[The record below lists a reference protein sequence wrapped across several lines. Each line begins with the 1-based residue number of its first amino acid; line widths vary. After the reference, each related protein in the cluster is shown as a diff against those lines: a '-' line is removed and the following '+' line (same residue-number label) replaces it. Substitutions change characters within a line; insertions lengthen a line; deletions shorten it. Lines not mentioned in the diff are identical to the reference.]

1 MNLLRLT
8 TRELRAN
15 PLGSGLAVLL
25 LALGIATLTVL
36 LLFVGQLEDR
46 FGRDARGI
54 DLVVGAKGSPMQII
68 LSGIY
73 HLDVPTGNIP
83 LAEVRR
89 LQALPQ
95 VRRAMPLALGDSFGG
110 FRIVGAPPE
119 YVAHYEGRPS
129 AGRLPGAP
137 MEAVLGAEVAAR
149 TGMKPGDAFAGAHGL
164 AEGGPG
170 HDEAPYQV
178 VGVLAPGGTVLDRL
192 ILTPVDSV
200 WRVHE
205 GHGAAPTAGTPGAGA
220 HAAVRDG
227 HDGHDGPQGA
237 DAVADVAGREVTVV
251 LLQYAS
257 PLAAVSLP
265 RMINQATALQAA
277 SPAFETARLLRLVG
291 VGRDVLHAF
300 AGMLVAGAAAAL
312 GVALLSA
319 LRGRR
324 YDIAVMRL
332 LGASRAKIF
341 TVTLLEALLLATAGA
356 LLGLALGHG
365 LVEVLGGWLAREH
378 QPAVTGLR
386 LLPGEG
392 WLLVLAWAIGLVAA
406 GLPAWS
412 AARTDVAVLL
422 SGGNS

>member
-15 PLGSGLAVLL
+15 PLASGLAVLL

-36 LLFVGQLEDR
+36 LLFVGQLEER

-95 VRRAMPLALGDSFGG
+95 VRQAIPLALGDSFGG

-119 YVAHYEGRPS
+119 YAAHYQARPA

-149 TGMKPGDAFAGAHGL
+149 SGMKPGDAFAGAHGL
-164 AEGGPG
+164 AEGGEG
-170 HDEAPYQV
+170 HDEAPYRV
-178 VGVLAPGGTVLDRL
+178 VGVLARGGTVLDRL
-192 ILTPVDSV
+192 ILTSVESV

-205 GHGAAPTAGTPGAGA
+205 GHAAAPAAAPAMRHEHEERGAGE
-220 HAAVRDG
+220 
-227 HDGHDGPQGA
+227 
-237 DAVADVAGREVTVV
+237 AGREVTVA

-300 AGMLVAGAAAAL
+300 AGLLVAGAAAAL
-312 GVALLSA
+312 AVALLSA

-341 TVTLLEALLLATAGA
+341 TVTLLEALLLATAGG

-365 LVEVLGGWLAREH
+365 LVEGLGGWLAREH
-378 QPAVTGLR
+378 QPAVSGLR
-386 LLPGEG
+386 LVAGEG

-422 SGGNS
+422 AGGNS